1 MTSLDLSYWHYM
13 VLMKFP
19 IKLKNIA
26 AIWALLVNAI
36 MFLNECKA
44 SKELN
49 SSSAKLLGTQM
60 LMTRQNL
67 IKNLS
72 TPCQKFQKNF
82 DF

>member
-1 MTSLDLSYWHYM
+1 M

-49 SSSAKLLGTQM
+49 SSSAKLLGT
-60 LMTRQNL
+60 
-67 IKNLS
+67 
-72 TPCQKFQKNF
+72 
-82 DF
+82 